1 MTLKSL
7 ARRIQWEDLALAV
20 AVVGVAWLDRGAP
33 SASSWFPDALVG
45 LACLVAAAGAILALA
60 TRRPGESTVEAS
72 DTPAVNWA
80 LIGPLVG
87 GITVVAGA
95 GVEKLG
101 GDGAIVGFPVLIVAA
116 FAVALASYM
125 PVLQPSVRRALVS
138 PFVLVAGSIFSGVL
152 SSITST
158 FAFDGESLGLLAV
171 PGALATL
178 GGFFAIIAVASGIF
192 YLMLIVVPRELAN
205 PGSSRLA
212 WIVRF
217 ALFFG
222 SLILGILLRG
232 KTPVIVV

>member
-1 MTLKSL
+1 MTLASL
-7 ARRIQWEDLALAV
+7 LRRIQWEDVALAV
-20 AVVGVAWLDRGAP
+20 AVIAVAWLSRGAAP
-33 SASSWFPDALVG
+33 AWNFPDALVG
-45 LACLVAAAGAILALA
+45 VACLVAAAGAITALA
-60 TRRPGESTVEAS
+60 TRVPGESSVEAS

-101 GDGAIVGFPVLIVAA
+101 GDGAIVGFPVLIIAA
-116 FAVALASYM
+116 FAVAFASHM
-125 PVLQPSVRRALVS
+125 PVLQPSMRRALVS

-152 SSITST
+152 SSITAT
-158 FAFDGESLGLLAV
+158 IAFDGETLGLLAA
-171 PGALATL
+171 PGALAALAGFL
-178 GGFFAIIAVASGIF
+178 GIVALASAIF

-205 PGSSRLA
+205 PSSSRLA
-212 WIVRF
+212 WVVRF

-222 SLILGILLRG
+222 SLVLGIFLRG